1 MKTKKTVCAA
11 MAVVGVCMFFLY
23 GSGKQRKITNELAF
37 ENVEALADEE
47 SGVVLCWGSGS
58 VVCPISQSKVG
69 FVRERSLWY

>member
-1 MKTKKTVCAA
+1 MRKKMFFCVIV
-11 MAVVGVCMFFLY
+11 MIIAVVSISYMHTDRRMSSDLML
-23 GSGKQRKITNELAF
+23 K
-37 ENVEALADEE
+37 NVEALADEE